1 MKYYETNFEEYLSSY
16 ENYNM
21 HPELIPFKKEFP
33 KNISEFKNLIV
44 YGPSGAGKYTQV
56 LSILQAY
63 SPSKLKYDKK
73 ISVTYEKQEKKKTS
87 ILSTINASSSLK
99 ISTNPLKSK
108 ETSTSNQRSD
118 TNQRSDLPRESNQ
131 KSNPTQKIDLSKESK
146 KKTMDTIPL
155 KKIEKKQEYMYR
167 ISDIHYEIDMAT
179 LGCNSKL
186 LWHDLFFQIV
196 DIISVSFHS
205 QEKTSDKIGIIVCKN
220 FHAIHNELLDI
231 FYSYMRHPLHPYH
244 IQIKFILI
252 TEHMGFIPDNI
263 INACKRISVKRPSK
277 ENYITMSNMQN
288 KTFTGANGMEGNMNM
303 MYDKVNRTVI
313 FPKKRIADIL
323 EKIDLT
329 SITNSKEIHSFGY
342 LKSEQEI
349 PVDVF
354 NMINDLLLDQ
364 VLHPEQLKITDLRN
378 NLYEL
383 LIYNVDIAECIWYIF
398 TSLIQQ
404 GRFKKKEHITEVLN
418 DIFVFFKYY
427 NNNYRSIYHLES
439 ILLCMLNKIH
449 YSSGHSLK
457 T

>member
-33 KNISEFKNLIV
+33 KNIAEFKNVIV
-44 YGPSGAGKYTQV
+44 YGPAGAGKYTQV

-87 ILSTINASSSLK
+87 ILSTINTSSKIPSASKMSAN
-99 ISTNPLKSK
+99 TSK
-108 ETSTSNQRSD
+108 PKEMSSTSHLRSD
-118 TNQRSDLPRESNQ
+118 SHPLGRG
-131 KSNPTQKIDLSKESK
+131 ESK
-146 KKTMDTIPL
+146 KKTVDTIPL

-263 INACKRISVKRPSK
+263 INACKILSVKRPSK
-277 ENYITMSNMQN
+277 EHYITMSNIQN
-288 KTFTGANGMEGNMNM
+288 RTFSGSVGMESNAHMSNHTNMNM
-303 MYDKVNRTVI
+303 FYDKVNRTAI
-313 FPKKRIADIL
+313 FPKKKIADIL
-323 EKIDLT
+323 EKIGLT

-349 PVDVF
+349 PIDVF
-354 NMINDLLLDQ
+354 NMINDILLDQ
-364 VLHPEQLKITDLRN
+364 ILHPEQLKITDLRN

-383 LIYNVDIAECIWYIF
+383 LIYNVDIAECIWYLF

-404 GRFKKKEHITEVLN
+404 NRFCKKEHITEILN

-449 YSSGHSLK
+449 YSKSSF
-457 T
+457 

>member
-1 MKYYETNFEEYLSSY
+1 
-16 ENYNM
+16 M

-44 YGPSGAGKYTQV
+44 YGPAGSGKYTQV
-56 LSILQAY
+56 LSILQSY

-87 ILSTINASSSLK
+87 ILSTMNTSSKMLSNTVK
-99 ISTNPLKSK
+99 TK
-108 ETSTSNQRSD
+108 ETNSN
-118 TNQRSDLPRESNQ
+118 TNTNTNAHTNTAS
-131 KSNPTQKIDLSKESK
+131 SK

-277 ENYITMSNMQN
+277 ENYIMMSNMQN
-288 KTFTGANGMEGNMNM
+288 RTFSGVNGMESMNMSSHVNMNM
-303 MYDKVNRTVI
+303 SMVYDKVNRTAI
-313 FPKKRIADIL
+313 FPKKRITDIL

-364 VLHPEQLKITDLRN
+364 ILHPEQLKITDLRN

-404 GRFKKKEHITEVLN
+404 NRFEKKEHITEVLN

-449 YSSGHSLK
+449 YSK
-457 T
+457 DI